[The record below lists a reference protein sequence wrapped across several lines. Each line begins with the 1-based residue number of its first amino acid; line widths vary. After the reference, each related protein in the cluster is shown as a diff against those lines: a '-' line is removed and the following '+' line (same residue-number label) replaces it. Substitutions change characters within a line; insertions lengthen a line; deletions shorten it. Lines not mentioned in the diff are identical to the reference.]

1 MDSVQREVAQQGY
14 RFADARPAHVTAA
27 DGTSVGLHKPGFRVA
42 RENLNGD
49 SADAAHIINN
59 ARQRTAEQ
67 YQLYDAEKSREYLTP
82 AGAGAHNMRPA
93 AVGSVCTVQG
103 PEFPLD
109 FGSDGTKQMYRGKLT
124 CVPINPRSDEDR
136 DTARAQDGIRR
147 RRKQLRDPQG
157 REAGSEEGEEEAEA
171 TATRYEPDRP
181 VNTGD
186 ARVLQQKHAAR
197 MGQLYG
203 ALDAELTNR
212 WRNP

>member
-14 RFADARPAHVTAA
+14 RFADARPVHGTAA

-42 RENLNGD
+42 RENLTGD
-49 SADAAHIINN
+49 SADAAAHIINN
-59 ARQRTAEQ
+59 ARQRTAEH

-82 AGAGAHNMRPA
+82 TGAHNMRPA
-93 AVGSVCTVQG
+93 AVGSVCAVQG

-109 FGSDGTKQMYRGKLT
+109 FGSEGIMQMYRGKLT

-157 REAGSEEGEEEAEA
+157 REAGTEEGEEEPEA
-171 TATRYEPDRP
+171 TATHYEPDRP

-197 MGQLYG
+197 MGQLYD

-212 WRNP
+212 WRHP